1 MGAVLQLT
9 DTVISVTPV
18 VAQSAE
24 TCFFQGS
31 EMKTRPKEVN
41 RGQQRCTLLIII
53 FQILVQLKS
62 K

>member
-41 RGQQRCTLLIII
+41 QGSTEVYLINNYLPNTGAIKI
-53 FQILVQLKS
+53 
-62 K
+62 